1 MKKHKKAP
9 EWPGRFAM
17 INITRWFFA
26 LLLVLSAAALALAQV
41 DPTKVLV
48 GTWEGLI
55 EIPRGSDRV
64 LIINSVKAKGEGE
77 WVARGRFGTRDYT
90 SSGKGGQAMD
100 VTAKDNE
107 ILVEFVTKE
116 KNPVR
121 LKLVNENRL
130 EGTINIISP
139 AGKAVNRRASFE
151 KVDPKAGDIK

>member
-1 MKKHKKAP
+1 
-9 EWPGRFAM
+9 M
-17 INITRWFFA
+17 INITRWFLT
-26 LLLVLSAAALALAQV
+26 LLLALSAGALALAQV

-55 EIPRGSDRV
+55 EIPRGSDQL

-77 WVARGRFGTRDYT
+77 WVARGRFGPRDYT
-90 SSGKGGQAMD
+90 SSGKGGQAMA
-100 VTAKDNE
+100 VKANDNE
-107 ILVEFVTKE
+107 IFLEFVTKA

-130 EGTINIISP
+130 EGTVNVISP
-139 AGKAVNRRASFE
+139 QGRAANRRAWFE